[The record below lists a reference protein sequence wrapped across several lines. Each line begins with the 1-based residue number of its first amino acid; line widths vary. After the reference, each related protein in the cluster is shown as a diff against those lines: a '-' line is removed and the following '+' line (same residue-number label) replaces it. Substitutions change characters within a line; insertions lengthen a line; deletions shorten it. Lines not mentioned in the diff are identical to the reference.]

1 MERSSLYKDN
11 SSSASQEIISIV
23 WNPGI
28 YVRFHNGQKL
38 VPLLSH
44 MNTFHTLTF
53 CISKIRFDI
62 VGVSKRPLSGFIAK
76 IILFFL
82 FSRMRGAFL

>member
-1 MERSSLYKDN
+1 MERSSLCEDS
-11 SSSASQEIISIV
+11 SSSASQEIINIV

-28 YVRFHNGQKL
+28 YVLFHNSQKL
-38 VPLLSH
+38 APVLSH
-44 MNTFHTLTF
+44 MNAFHTLTF

-62 VGVSKRPLSGFIAK
+62 VGLSKRPLSGFIAK